1 MSDDHGRRTE
11 PGFSTR
17 AIHHGYDPELFLGA
31 LTPPIFMTSAYA
43 FSSAE
48 KGQELFEDIDAG
60 FRYGRYANPTQDL
73 LERRLANLEGGEAAL
88 ATASGMAAIA
98 GIVWTLLEQGDEIV
112 VDRTLYGATFTL
124 FVQGFKKFGG
134 VVHSVD
140 MTEPANLKAVINGKT
155 KLVYFETPGNPNL
168 QIIDIAAVSEIA
180 HQFDATVV
188 VDNTFASPAL
198 QKPLTLGA
206 DLVVHSATKYL
217 GGHGDLVA
225 GAVIGSKKIIHR
237 LRAEGMR
244 FYTGATISPLSAFLV
259 LRGLKT
265 LEIRM
270 KRHSLNAGIVA
281 NALETHPKVSS
292 VIYPGL
298 ESTPNHELACKQM
311 SGCGGMISFEVVGGM
326 KAGISLMNNL
336 RMIRRAVSLGDA
348 ETLIQHPASMTH
360 STYRESERK
369 QYGISDGTVR
379 LSVGLEDADDIMA
392 DLDQALGKDV

>member
-1 MSDDHGRRTE
+1 
-11 PGFSTR
+11 
-17 AIHHGYDPELFLGA
+17 
-31 LTPPIFMTSAYA
+31 
-43 FSSAE
+43 
-48 KGQELFEDIDAG
+48 
-60 FRYGRYANPTQDL
+60 
-73 LERRLANLEGGEAAL
+73 
-88 ATASGMAAIA
+88 
-98 GIVWTLLEQGDEIV
+98 
-112 VDRTLYGATFTL
+112 
-124 FVQGFKKFGG
+124 
-134 VVHSVD
+134 
-140 MTEPANLKAVINGKT
+140 
-155 KLVYFETPGNPNL
+155 
-168 QIIDIAAVSEIA
+168 
-180 HQFDATVV
+180 
-188 VDNTFASPAL
+188 
-198 QKPLTLGA
+198 
-206 DLVVHSATKYL
+206 
-217 GGHGDLVA
+217 
-225 GAVIGSKKIIHR
+225 VIGSKKIIHR

-379 LSVGLEDADDIMA
+379 LSVGLEDADDIIA
-392 DLDQALGKDV
+392 DLDQALGRMFDNAESIR